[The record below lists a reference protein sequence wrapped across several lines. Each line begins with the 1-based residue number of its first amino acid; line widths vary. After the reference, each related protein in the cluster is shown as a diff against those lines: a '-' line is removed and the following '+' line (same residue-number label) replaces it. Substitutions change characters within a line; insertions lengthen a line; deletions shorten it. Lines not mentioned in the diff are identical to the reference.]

1 MQTRFVMFSVAA
13 AVTISLA
20 ACKDSITAPVA
31 VISPARALLRTGDQQ
46 RLTVATVASDSL
58 SIGVYAADGAP
69 VAGVT
74 VRWSV
79 AGGNGKVGLDSTIT
93 DASGVAVTTFTA
105 GTTAGVDRI
114 AATIAGLDAVSFSE
128 TALPGVP
135 ARLTAMIAPE
145 DSLAEGATLTGLGV
159 RVVDQFGN
167 SVPNVNITYAIV
179 QPMDG
184 DQLSVLTTTTNA
196 DGIALDTFSAGGE
209 AGQRTV
215 IVTTDSNLTVTY
227 LLDVLAPSSN

>member
-1 MQTRFVMFSVAA
+1 MQTRFVLFSVAA
-13 AVTISLA
+13 AMTVSLA
-20 ACKDSITAPVA
+20 ACKDSTTTPVA

-58 SIGVYAADGAP
+58 SIGVYATDGAP
-69 VAGVT
+69 VAGVK

-79 AGGNGKVGLDSTIT
+79 AGGSGKVGLDSSIT
-93 DASGVAVTTFTA
+93 DASGIAITTFTA
-105 GTTAGVDRI
+105 GTTAGVDQI
-114 AATIAGLDAVSFSE
+114 TATIAGLDAVSFSE
-128 TALPGVP
+128 TALPGAP

-145 DSLAEGATLTGLGV
+145 DSLAEGATLMGLGV
-159 RVVDQFGN
+159 RVIDQFGN
-167 SVPNVNITYAIV
+167 NVPNVNITFTLL

-196 DGIALDTFSAGGE
+196 DGIALDTFSAGSV

-215 IVTTDSNLTVTY
+215 TVTTDSNLTVTY
-227 LLDVLAPSSN
+227 LLDVLAPTSN